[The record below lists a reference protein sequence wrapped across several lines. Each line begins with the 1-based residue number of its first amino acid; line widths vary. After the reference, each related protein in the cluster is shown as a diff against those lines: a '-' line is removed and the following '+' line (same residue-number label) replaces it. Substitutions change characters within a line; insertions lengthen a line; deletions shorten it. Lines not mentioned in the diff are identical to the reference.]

1 MSLPSWEL
9 LSYIVTVVA
18 LPFAIAVF
26 LFEQRKERANEEE
39 AIWQQISDAYIG
51 FLELCW
57 PTRTCACVG
66 RTPRPTSAT
75 SSASAC
81 G

>member
-39 AIWQQISDAYIG
+39 AIWQRVQEHLIPL
-51 FLELCW
+51 LEQGV
-57 PTRTCACVG
+57 RGA
-66 RTPRPTSAT
+66 
-75 SSASAC
+75 
-81 G
+81 

>member
-39 AIWQQISDAYIG
+39 AIWQRVQAAHQSRALPGGVLKRWQKHCHPDAST
-51 FLELCW
+51 L
-57 PTRTCACVG
+57 
-66 RTPRPTSAT
+66 
-75 SSASAC
+75 
-81 G
+81 

>member
-26 LFEQRKERANEEE
+26 LFEQCKERANE
-39 AIWQQISDAYIG
+39 
-51 FLELCW
+51 
-57 PTRTCACVG
+57 
-66 RTPRPTSAT
+66 
-75 SSASAC
+75 
-81 G
+81 